1 MTKHPWLAHMQ
12 KTRKAHP
19 EIKDVGKLAKL
30 AKKTYKK
37 QQNGGACEEGDSS
50 CSSGGARRRRRRS
63 GRKGMRGGAEPDE
76 TSPDLMTDAN
86 DEPAIKLPV
95 GADDEAGAPDMKPP
109 IEDGADAPA
118 MEGGRRRRR
127 QKRASA
133 KKSSKAKKSAKKGG
147 KKSAKKSRKH

>member
-19 EIKDVGKLAKL
+19 EIKDIGKLAKL

-37 QQNGGACEEGDSS
+37 QQSGGCEEGDSN
-50 CSSGGARRRRRRS
+50 CSSGGARRRRRGS
-63 GRKGMRGGAEPDE
+63 KKGMRGGAEPDN
-76 TSPDLMTDAN
+76 TSHDVMTDAT
-86 DEPAIKLPV
+86 DEPAMKLPV
-95 GADDEAGAPDMKPP
+95 GADADAGAPDMMPP

-147 KKSAKKSRKH
+147 KKSARKSRKH